1 MLIFWIGTVAE
12 LIKIF
17 TVISE
22 TRERKIP
29 YIVVATGQNKV
40 TDTDVLKSC
49 NDNKVDILLSDTYKI
64 KKSASGLLTWFVKT
78 YSGATK
84 KIRKYIENNCD
95 IKNSTMIVHGDTVS
109 TLMGALVAKKIKVKL
124 AHVEAGLRSFDLLHP
139 FPEEIDRVLTSKRV
153 DVHFCPS
160 DIAEKN
166 LIKANVHG
174 KIVNT
179 KGNTIYDGLQYAN
192 TIEFSSDLKCKID
205 SINGEYFVFVMHR
218 QENVA
223 NVQLFSETVKR
234 VCELSEKLHCV
245 CVLHEITRIALENNG
260 LMPLVQSK
268 NFTLLPRV
276 EYFDFMKVL
285 QGAEY
290 VITDGG
296 SNQEELAYMGK
307 PTLIMR
313 TKTER
318 QDGIY
323 HNAVLCNNSFDI
335 FDNFVDNYKKYLREP
350 MVLDMSP
357 SKIIADFLNNE
368 IES

>member
-12 LIKIF
+12 LIKVF

-22 TRERKIP
+22 ARERKIP
-29 YIVVATGQNKV
+29 YIVVATGQNRV

-49 NDNKVDILLSDTYKI
+49 NDNKVDILLSDTSKI
-64 KKSASGLLTWFVKT
+64 KKSTSGLLTWFVKT

-84 KIRKYIENNCD
+84 KIRKYIDENNCD
-95 IKNSTMIVHGDTVS
+95 IKNATMIVHGDTVS

-192 TIEFSSDLKCKID
+192 TIEFSSDLKCKFG
-205 SINGEYFVFVMHR
+205 SIKSGYFVFVMHR

-223 NVQLFSETVKR
+223 NVQLFAETVKR
-234 VCELSEKLHCV
+234 VCEISEKLHCV

-260 LMPLVQSK
+260 LMPLVQNK

-318 QDGIY
+318 QDGIGK
-323 HNAVLCNNSFDI
+323 NAIMCNNDFSVFNDFVLNYKSYLKEAVILSKRPSDI
-335 FDNFVDNYKKYLREP
+335 IVDNL
-350 MVLDMSP
+350 
-357 SKIIADFLNNE
+357 I
-368 IES
+368 